1 MKNNECNVVHDLI
14 PLVIDRV
21 ASDESRELV
30 ETHISA
36 CENCRKK
43 YEAMKADL
51 PEAVR
56 TEYECEQQKFVDAL
70 RNVRKKRLKR
80 RILSICLAALIC
92 MVAAFGGLFA
102 YDRLFHQH
110 TVAVDNSL
118 YSLSL
123 SRLKD
128 GSIVITADQFGIS
141 FNTSTYANEQLENGK
156 YICYMYF
163 AAAPI
168 HWNDNYVDPN
178 RRTKD
183 EMFVLHSDDSQPVH
197 EIRQGTPE
205 DYVTVWTE
213 GEPIADASEQM
224 ERYFALNERWMV
236 WWNSLPATDDGK
248 VFVEDAENYAWQDI
262 KDQAW
267 HAVPEWQ

>member
-1 MKNNECNVVHDLI
+1 MKKNECNVVRDLM
-14 PLVIDRV
+14 PLVLDRV

-128 GSIVITADQFGIS
+128 GSIVKGFANTYKRQNWDAPAYTIAMDNIEIS
-141 FNTSTYANEQLENGK
+141 SQNNVHPGRYIGKDENG
-156 YICYMYF
+156 YDLYSD
-163 AAAPI
+163 A
-168 HWNDNYVDPN
+168 
-178 RRTKD
+178 RTLTLYELMKIMTLPD
-183 EMFVLHSDDSQPVH
+183 EWPL
-197 EIRQGTPE
+197 
-205 DYVTVWTE
+205 
-213 GEPIADASEQM
+213 
-224 ERYFALNERWMV
+224 
-236 WWNSLPATDDGK
+236 
-248 VFVEDAENYAWQDI
+248 
-262 KDQAW
+262 
-267 HAVPEWQ
+267 PEWVDLRFFRRVIGEGVPSLFMKKIFMQL